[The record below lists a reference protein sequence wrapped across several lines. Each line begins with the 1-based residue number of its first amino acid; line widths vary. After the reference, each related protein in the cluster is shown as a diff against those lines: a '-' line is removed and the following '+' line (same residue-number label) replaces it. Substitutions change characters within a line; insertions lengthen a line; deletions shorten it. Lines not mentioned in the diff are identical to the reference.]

1 MNQAVRKAG
10 LEDRRWRIGGGGKE
24 DLSCAASK
32 VAQHTEPPP
41 QRHEDFVGA
50 KLLGIKLLPGF
61 L

>member
-1 MNQAVRKAG
+1 V
-10 LEDRRWRIGGGGKE
+10 EDRRWRIGGGGKE

-50 KLLGIKLLPGF
+50 NLLGIKLFPGF